1 MNPSTLRLTVKNQ
14 ILSLERPRILGI
26 LNLTTDSFYAPSRV
40 GLNTTE
46 TVDRAGAML
55 NEGADILDLGACSTR
70 PGSTQVDPVEEEER
84 IQAGLEAILS
94 AFPGALISVDTYRAS
109 VAQTAIRCG
118 AGMINDVSGGTLD
131 PQMHPLIL
139 QQKVPYIL
147 GHLRGRPENMAS
159 LTNYSDAPTEVFD
172 FLIQNA
178 EALKQAGAPAL
189 LLDPGFGFAKN
200 QGQNYQILQRL
211 PELVAHGWPVM
222 AGLSR
227 KSMIYRP
234 LGLDPSRALNGT
246 TALHAIALT
255 QGARLLRV
263 HDVVEAVECV
273 NLWCLFQNREDLLK
287 IFETTRRF

>member
-55 NEGADILDLGACSTR
+55 SEGADILDLGACSTR

-109 VAQTAIRCG
+109 VAGTAIRCG
-118 AGMINDVSGGTLD
+118 AAMINDVSGGTLD

-189 LLDPGFGFAKN
+189 LLDPCFGFAKN

-211 PELVAHGWPVM
+211 PDLVAHGWPVM

-234 LGLDPSRALNGT
+234 LGLDSSTALNGT
-246 TALHAIALT
+246 TALNTIALT

-263 HDVVEAVECV
+263 HDVIEAVQCV

-287 IFETTRRF
+287 IS

>member
-14 ILSLERPRILGI
+14 ILSLERPCILGI

-84 IQAGLEAILS
+84 IQAGLEAVLA
-94 AFPGALISVDTYRAS
+94 AFPEALISVDTYRAS

-178 EALKQAGAPAL
+178 VALKQAGAPAL
-189 LLDPGFGFAKN
+189 LLDPCFGFAKN

-287 IFETTRRF
+287 IF

>member
-14 ILSLERPRILGI
+14 ILSLERPCILGI

-55 NEGADILDLGACSTR
+55 SQGADILDLGACSTR

-84 IQAGLEAILS
+84 IQAGLEAVLA
-94 AFPGALISVDTYRAS
+94 AFPEALISVDTYRAS

-178 EALKQAGAPAL
+178 EALKQAGAPTL
-189 LLDPGFGFAKN
+189 LLDPCFGFAKN
-200 QGQNYQILQRL
+200 QVQNYQILQRL

-287 IFETTRRF
+287 IF

>member
-14 ILSLERPRILGI
+14 ILSLERPCILGI

-55 NEGADILDLGACSTR
+55 SQGADILDLGACSTR

-84 IQAGLEAILS
+84 IQAGLEAVLA
-94 AFPGALISVDTYRAS
+94 AFPEALISVDTYRAS

-178 EALKQAGAPAL
+178 EALKQAGAPTL
-189 LLDPGFGFAKN
+189 LLDPCFGFAKN

-234 LGLDPSRALNGT
+234 LGLNPSRALNGT

-287 IFETTRRF
+287 IF

>member
-14 ILSLERPRILGI
+14 ILSLERPCILGI

-55 NEGADILDLGACSTR
+55 SQGADILDLGACSTR

-84 IQAGLEAILS
+84 IQAGLEAVLA
-94 AFPGALISVDTYRAS
+94 AFPEALISVDTYRAS

-189 LLDPGFGFAKN
+189 LLDPCFGFAKN

-234 LGLDPSRALNGT
+234 LGLDPARALNGT

-263 HDVVEAVECV
+263 HDVVEAAQCV

-287 IFETTRRF
+287 IF